1 MVVGSFELKGYIMVS
16 KKTENVR
23 MCKGHNAPLLN
34 CIGQV
39 KESEFYTSWS
49 KFSDGKVPYCKKC
62 VQKIYQYYLDESKI
76 EKTALYFTLM
86 KLDIPFIQDVFN
98 TVVNKSNFNSDK
110 LVGTYINELQKRV
123 TNKEIWCDF
132 SSSDIE
138 LKDIDSKIKT
148 VAERKHEL
156 NQLEHKWGLQDC
168 VEDYD
173 FLETTFNRYTNG
185 IEFINPQQEDLYK
198 DLCRDRLLLRK
209 INDNRY
215 GGEET
220 IDKVQNRISKTMS
233 TLKLDQFERQKDKS
247 DIEKILEKQIWE
259 IENTEPAE
267 VVDKNEYKDFLNI
280 ESDWGNHILRAVR
293 NLLTGSKDYPNIT
306 KDG

>member
-1 MVVGSFELKGYIMVS
+1 MAS
-16 KKTENVR
+16 KVR
-23 MCKGHNAPLLN
+23 LCKGHNAPLLN
-34 CIGQV
+34 CSGDVI
-39 KESEFYTSWS
+39 ETEFYNSWS

-62 VQKIYQYYLDESKI
+62 LQKIFEYYKNETNS
-76 EKTALYFTLM
+76 EKTAAYFTLI
-86 KLDIPFIQDVFN
+86 KIDTPLIEEIFDS
-98 TVVNKSNFNSDK
+98 VVNKKGSFNLS
-110 LVGTYINELQKRV
+110 TYMTELQKRDS
-123 TNKEIWCDF
+123 NKDIWQDF
-132 SSSDIE
+132 SGTDVE
-138 LKDIDSKIKT
+138 LKDISEVKT
-148 VAERKHEL
+148 IAERKKEL
-156 NQLEHKWGLQDC
+156 ESLEKKWGIQDC
-168 VEDYD
+168 IEDYD
-173 FLETTFNRYTNG
+173 FLEETFNRYTNN
-185 IEFINPQQEDLYK
+185 IKFVNPQQEDLYK

-233 TLKLDQFERQKDKS
+233 TLKLDLFEKQVEKS

-280 ESDWGNHILRAVR
+280 ESDWGNHILRAIR

-306 KDG
+306 KDE